1 LNLIQKLQE
10 YIMYI
15 LKFLPTIN
23 PPLKLTFIS
32 SYQLNLI
39 LTFHFQY
46 IVSPLVN
53 VLFQLQNV
61 NFVNHLEVS

>member
-1 LNLIQKLQE
+1 
-10 YIMYI
+10 MYI
-15 LKFLPTIN
+15 LKFLLTIN
-23 PPLKLTFIS
+23 PLLKLIFIS
-32 SYQLNLI
+32 SNQLNLI

-46 IVSPLVN
+46 IMSPPVI

>member
-10 YIMYI
+10 YIKYI
-15 LKFLPTIN
+15 LKFLLIIN
-23 PPLKLTFIS
+23 PQLKLTFKI

-46 IVSPLVN
+46 ITNLPVN
-53 VLFQLQNV
+53 VLFQLKNV
-61 NFVNHLEVS
+61 NFANHLEVS